1 MTIVDIREHDG
12 RYVLAVDT
20 GVTARTFAQ
29 SKLSTMI
36 SAAGIILDPAGG
48 ATEWLAEGTFR
59 DGEGSRERMYVYG
72 PAFAG
77 TSLLA
82 AFSQDRA
89 AAWKLLNGAIL
100 LLHKAVGSGLIT
112 KEQLT
117 AIAGAGPESILV
129 SEDGRVLVLPSEIYT
144 RCIVNQGARIDFE
157 NRLRWIHPDY
167 LTITPSRSFSFL
179 AGTAAYRIVAGR
191 SPFERSIDMGGAEPD
206 GNEMPFAEDTAR
218 SIRKSI
224 FEPLE
229 LAVWNIRPAAAACIN
244 TLVSTE
250 LAASPDTLI
259 AFGPDFSAILDPAK
273 EGVSET
279 PEFIAAREQAA
290 KRREFRIK
298 KERFFRKNRYALM
311 IGGVILLAAAILT
324 GTWINDQ
331 KAKPTTLG
339 LSPLEVVSGYYKA
352 IDTLDQAI
360 PEAYLDRGVKTD
372 YAEFTTNIFVTSK
385 IRQSYEQGAGILTP
399 AELFALKKPDNRSIY
414 GIVRLNIEEK
424 TVSAT
429 SATYAVSFCLW
440 LPMSEKVDVNASDD
454 TVQLSVYRYADE
466 VTLEYRKDRW
476 IISGIRPETRSL
488 LEGDG
493 AKILASVADG
503 SADAQDWAPTA
514 DAIQAALADIQK
526 RMQGQQPAAAAKN

>member
-1 MTIVDIREHDG
+1 MTITGIREHDG

-36 SAAGIILDPAGG
+36 SATGTILDPGGG
-48 ATEWLAEGTFR
+48 ATEWMAEGTFR
-59 DGEGSRERMYVYG
+59 EGEGASERMYIYG

-77 TSLLA
+77 TSLLE
-82 AFSQDRA
+82 AFSLDRA

-100 LLHKAVGSGLIT
+100 LIHKAVGAGLIS
-112 KEQLT
+112 KERIT

-129 SEDGRVLVLPSEIYT
+129 SDDGRVLVLPGEIYT
-144 RCIVNQGARIDFE
+144 RCIVNQGERVDFE

-167 LTITPSRSFSFL
+167 QTITPSRAFSFL

-191 SPFERSIDMGGAEPD
+191 SPFERSIDMGGAGPD
-206 GNEMPFAEDTAR
+206 GTEEPFAEDTAR

-224 FEPLE
+224 FEPLD
-229 LAVWNIRPAAAACIN
+229 LAVWNVRPAAAKCIN

-279 PEFIAAREQAA
+279 PEFRAAREQAA
-290 KRREFRIK
+290 KKREFRIK
-298 KERFFRKNRYALM
+298 RERFFRKNRYALM
-311 IGGVILLAAAILT
+311 IGGAIILAVGILA
-324 GTWINDQ
+324 GTWIGDQ

-339 LSPLEVVSGYYKA
+339 LSPLEVVTGYYAA
-352 IDTLDQAI
+352 IDSLDQQI
-360 PEAYLDRGVKTD
+360 PEAYLDKGVKTD

-385 IRQSYEQGAGILTP
+385 IRQSYEKGAGIMSP
-399 AELFALKKPDNRSIY
+399 AELFALRKGDSRSIY

-424 TVSAT
+424 AVSAT
-429 SATYAVSFCLW
+429 SASYAVSFYLW
-440 LPMSEKVDVNASDD
+440 LPISEKVDMNASDD
-454 TVQLSVYRYADE
+454 AVQLSVYRYADG
-466 VTLEYRKDRW
+466 VTLSYRKDRW
-476 IISGIRPETRSL
+476 MISEIRPETRSIA
-488 LEGDG
+488 EGDG
-493 AKILASVADG
+493 AKILAGIADG
-503 SADAQDWAPTA
+503 SADAADWAPSA
-514 DAIQAALADIQK
+514 DAIQAALADIRK
-526 RMQGQQPAAAAKN
+526 RQQGQQAPTNQ